1 MFEQAHNSQHSTAQE
16 SDDHPSLTIAGWY
29 ALTQI
34 QAWGLL
40 AWHPRQDNK
49 TALVILNDPA
59 RTSVNPQT
67 VNLLIAA
74 SVLTE
79 VDGTLV
85 VTDAGTEA
93 LNERPEVKARMR
105 ATGVI

>member
-1 MFEQAHNSQHSTAQE
+1 MFEQVHNPQHPQAQE

-40 AWHPRQDNK
+40 VWHPRQDKK

-59 RTSVNPQT
+59 RTSLNPRT

-74 SVLTE
+74 CVLTE
-79 VDGTLV
+79 VEGTLV
-85 VTDAGTEA
+85 VTDTGIAA
-93 LNERPEVKARMR
+93 LNDRPQVKARMR